1 MMINNLYQASTSD
14 IIHPNHGQ
22 SHQPKNF
29 TTTKGWIE
37 RLRYLAYRVI
47 PHHYAISL
55 GILAGLM
62 WFHC

>member
-1 MMINNLYQASTSD
+1 MMTNNLYQASTSD

-37 RLRYLAYRVI
+37 RLRYLAYRV
-47 PHHYAISL
+47 
-55 GILAGLM
+55 
-62 WFHC
+62 